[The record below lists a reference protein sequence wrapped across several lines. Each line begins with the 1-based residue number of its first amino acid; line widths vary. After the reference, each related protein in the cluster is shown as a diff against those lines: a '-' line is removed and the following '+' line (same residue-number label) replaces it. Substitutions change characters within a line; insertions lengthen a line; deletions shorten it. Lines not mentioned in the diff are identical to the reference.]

1 MPLQHLRAYV
11 SCTPPMAKS
20 LHLGDGRQKTDG
32 HWSVLDRGH
41 CGSTI
46 YQHTTTNAFPVGTIP
61 CHSKTNWTR
70 VVCQLSTGI
79 RFPRVLICRTYSFKM
94 TLTSFRKAQRSP
106 LCRHLEWA
114 RYKYSLT
121 LHYIYW
127 HLKIKMQISNF
138 PK

>member
-1 MPLQHLRAYV
+1 MAIGVSLTVVTVGLQSINTRRQMPFLWGLFHAIRQPTGRASSV
-11 SCTPPMAKS
+11 SC
-20 LHLGDGRQKTDG
+20 RRE
-32 HWSVLDRGH
+32 SV
-41 CGSTI
+41 
-46 YQHTTTNAFPVGTIP
+46 A
-61 CHSKTNWTR
+61 
-70 VVCQLSTGI
+70 
-79 RFPRVLICRTYSFKM
+79 RFPRVRGPSTGDSFSLVLLICRTYSFKM

-127 HLKIKMQISNF
+127 HLKNKMQISNF